1 MPKNVITQMSTKANI
16 REAVK
21 TADLVIGG
29 VLIAG
34 AKAPHLVTR
43 DMLKTMREG
52 SVIVD
57 VSVDQ
62 GGCVET
68 CKPTTHADPT
78 YVVDGV
84 VHYGVANMPGA
95 VPYTSTIALTNAT
108 LPYAVQLANH
118 GWKDAC
124 KASKELE
131 LGLNVV
137 DGKVVYEAVAE
148 AFGMEYVPME
158 KCW

>member
-1 MPKNVITQMSTKANI
+1 
-16 REAVK
+16 
-21 TADLVIGG
+21 
-29 VLIAG
+29 
-34 AKAPHLVTR
+34 
-43 DMLKTMREG
+43 
-52 SVIVD
+52 
-57 VSVDQ
+57 
-62 GGCVET
+62 
-68 CKPTTHADPT
+68 
-78 YVVDGV
+78 
-84 VHYGVANMPGA
+84 
-95 VPYTSTIALTNAT
+95 
-108 LPYAVQLANH
+108 VQLANH